1 MLKFR
6 EIGTYKNAVNV
17 GYCTAD
23 VKLHNGN
30 VVTFDRATKKAA
42 VPTDGKE
49 AGLAIVMNTIDKP
62 ETLTPNDYVIEIGE
76 NPRLFVLTSLKGRI
90 IDMDMDQV
98 DGTYADIAVGDFLVA
113 EASGKLKAVKKVTG
127 VADYKEYFVVSE
139 KTSFNGEGLAVEVV
153 IA

>member
-23 VKLHNGN
+23 VELHNGN

-62 ETLTPNDYVIEIGE
+62 ETLAPNDYVIEIGE

-113 EASGKLKAVKKVTG
+113 EASGKLKAVKKATG

-139 KTSFNGEGLAVEVV
+139 QTSFNGEGNAVEVV

>member
-23 VKLHNGN
+23 VELHNGN

-49 AGLAIVMNTIDKP
+49 TGLAIVMNTIDKP
-62 ETLTPNDYVIEIGE
+62 ETLTPNDYVIEVGE

-113 EASGKLKAVKKVTG
+113 DVSGKLKAVKKATG
-127 VADYKEYFVVSE
+127 VADYKEYFAVSE

>member
-17 GYCTAD
+17 GYCTAY
-23 VKLHNGN
+23 VELHNGN

-49 AGLAIVMNTIDKP
+49 TGLAIVMNTIDKP
-62 ETLTPNDYVIEIGE
+62 ETLTPNDYVIEVGE

-98 DGTYADIAVGDFLVA
+98 DGTYTDIAVGDFLVA
-113 EASGKLKAVKKVTG
+113 EASGKLKAVKKATG

-139 KTSFNGEGLAVEVV
+139 KTSFNGKGLAVEVV

>member
-23 VKLHNGN
+23 VELHNGN

-49 AGLAIVMNTIDKP
+49 TGLAIVMNTIDKP
-62 ETLTPNDYVIEIGE
+62 ETLTPNDYVIEVGE

-98 DGTYADIAVGDFLVA
+98 DGTYTDIAVGDFLVA
-113 EASGKLKAVKKVTG
+113 EASGGKLKKATG
-127 VADYKEYFVVSE
+127 VDDYKEYFVVSE

>member
-23 VKLHNGN
+23 TALHNGN
-30 VVTFDRATKKAA
+30 VVTFDTSKKE
-42 VPTDGKE
+42 VKLPTDGKE
-49 AGLAIVMNTIDKP
+49 TGLAIVINSIDKA
-62 ETLTPNDYVIEIGE
+62 ETLSPNDYVIEAGE

-98 DGTYADIAVGDFLVA
+98 DGTYANIAVGDFLVA
-113 EASGKLKAVKKVTG
+113 QATGKLKAVKSAGVT
-127 VADYKEYFVVSE
+127 DYKEYFKVID
-139 KTSFNGEGLAVEVV
+139 KTGFNGEGLAVEVV
-153 IA
+153 IV

>member
-23 VKLHNGN
+23 VELHNGN

-62 ETLTPNDYVIEIGE
+62 ETLAPNDYVIEIGE

-113 EASGKLKAVKKVTG
+113 EASGKLKAVKKAIG
-127 VADYKEYFVVSE
+127 VADYKEYFVVNE

>member
-1 MLKFR
+1 MCIR
-6 EIGTYKNAVNV
+6 
-17 GYCTAD
+17 D
-23 VKLHNGN
+23 SGN

-62 ETLTPNDYVIEIGE
+62 ETLAPNDYVIEIGE

-113 EASGKLKAVKKVTG
+113 EASGKLKAVKKATG